1 MVNLG
6 YFIVS
11 RSTTIVAQSGSK
23 RGRENLVSTASV
35 AATGENDHLWGG
47 RQERNK
53 TSNFGYVMATHYSD
67 QMTGSVGN
75 LASLQCWAGTLG
87 PGIRVVEPFL
97 RHSLLGVN
105 LYATY
110 SVTKV
115 SPYDDNSVTQSNV
128 MDMTE
133 WKKLTSQYGVAPQ
146 ISWDDFLIDAP
157 RSLILVYK
165 VNDKY
170 HLVDPG
176 DFYLSSAEFAK
187 HYGFE
192 IVRNTSLPH
201 QTYTEEEFK
210 ELVYGDY
217 SPQDV
222 VVVFSLWGGIHTNGD
237 PFRVWLSGAILNKC
251 SRGHFFKLSNLPPSS
266 SIIQDGMKYTKKY
279 LGTGYISVMVRLQHL
294 IANHHGSKEEIL
306 STTVNPCLHSLLK
319 SLTALKAKH
328 DINSI
333 FLTLDCRKS
342 GSEDFKFAHMSLEKE
357 IASTAVDTLFPML
370 YGNSSTLEEWDRSF
384 GDVATHNTPGYIA
397 MLQKHLAAKG
407 VCLLTVGGGMFQQ
420 TARQLHS
427 IYHPNGSSCAYH
439 VSQC

>member
-1 MVNLG
+1 
-6 YFIVS
+6 
-11 RSTTIVAQSGSK
+11 
-23 RGRENLVSTASV
+23 
-35 AATGENDHLWGG
+35 
-47 RQERNK
+47 
-53 TSNFGYVMATHYSD
+53 MATHYSD

-110 SVTKV
+110 SATKV
-115 SPYDDNSVTQSNV
+115 STYDDNSVTQSDI
-128 MDMTE
+128 MDMSE

-146 ISWDDFLIDAP
+146 ISWDDFLMDAP

-165 VNDKY
+165 VIEEY
-170 HLVDPG
+170 HLLDPG

-192 IVRNTSLPH
+192 IVRHISLQH

-222 VVVFSLWGGIHTNGD
+222 VVVFSLWGGIQMNDD
-237 PFRVWLSGAILNKC
+237 PFHVWLSGAIEKKC
-251 SRGHFFKLSNLPPSS
+251 SRDYFFKLSNLPPSS
-266 SIIQDGMKYTKKY
+266 SIIQDSMKYTKKY

-294 IANHHGSKEEIL
+294 IANHHGFNESEQEIL
-306 STTVNPCLHSLLK
+306 STTVKPCFRNLLGA
-319 SLTALKAKH
+319 LTALKAKH

-342 GSEDFKFAHMSLEKE
+342 GSEDFKFVHMSLEKE

-384 GDVATHNTPGYIA
+384 EDVATHNTPGYIA